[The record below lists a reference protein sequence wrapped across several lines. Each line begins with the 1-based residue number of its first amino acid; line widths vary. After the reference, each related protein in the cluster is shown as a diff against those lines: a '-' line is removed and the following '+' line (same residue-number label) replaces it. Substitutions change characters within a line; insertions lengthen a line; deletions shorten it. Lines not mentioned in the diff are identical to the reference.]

1 MNTQDF
7 KRKLTAVFSADVAG
21 YSRLMGENES
31 ATVKTLEAYKQ
42 VMFSLIK
49 QHRGRV
55 IDSPGDNMLAEF
67 VSVVDAVQ
75 CGVAVQNELKARNSD
90 LPENRKMQ
98 FRIGINLGDVIEEGD
113 RIYGDGVN
121 IAARLEALSDP
132 GGICVSKTA
141 FDHIEAKLPLG
152 YHFLG
157 EQMVKNIA
165 KPVGAYK
172 VLMEP
177 RVTGA
182 ERKGKAQ
189 VAPVWRRK
197 SVLAGAMAVL
207 IVLIGGTVWNFYW
220 RAPKFEPASIS
231 KMAFPL
237 PEKPSIAVLP
247 FVNMSDD
254 PKQEFFNDA
263 LTEDIITSLSKMP
276 NIFVVAR
283 NSTFTYKG
291 KPVKVQRVAE
301 DLGVRYVLEGSV
313 QISGDRVRITA
324 QLIDALKGYHVWSD
338 RYDRE
343 MKDIFALQD
352 KITLE
357 TLKALDVKLSRGDVS
372 RVHGMGTDN
381 LEAYIKLLQGR
392 EIFQHQ
398 TRESN
403 IQARQLF
410 EEVIRL
416 DPNYAIAYFFLSAV
430 TGMDVAHGISKSP
443 RESQMKAI
451 ELDQKAISLDD
462 SCASAYAHLGYL
474 YALIGEYEKGIAAGE
489 RAIEIAPN
497 FTDAYVFFAAVLNT
511 SGRSEEAIPVI
522 EKAFRL
528 NPLNP
533 PFSHYTVAARTYYLV
548 GRYEDAIRWS
558 KELLSRWPNNI
569 FGHQVLVLTNAALG
583 RDDEARAAA
592 QNLLRIQP
600 DFSTQIYARHFPHK
614 DLARDLELLRKAGL
628 RDKPALPL
636 PDKPSIAVLPFQ
648 NMTGDPQQEYFGDG
662 MADQLITG
670 LSQSPD
676 IYVTS
681 RTSSFTY
688 KGKSV
693 TAQQIAD
700 QLGVRYL
707 LEGGF
712 QRDADRVRINVQI
725 IDGQNGNHLWAQ
737 RYDSKFE
744 DLFALQDQITM
755 EAMEFLNV
763 KFMAGFSGTT
773 LSASLKHYRPSNL
786 KAYESYTKG
795 VYHFHRRTPKDSIAA
810 RQLFEET
817 INLDSE
823 FAVAYSSLGLAY
835 LDEVWFRI
843 TKSPEKSIEQAEQM
857 AQKTIALTPDQP
869 PPYNLL
875 SFISRAKKDYD
886 NTVLYAE
893 KALESSPKDTSGYYI
908 LGSALLS
915 AGRYEEAIVKLETA
929 LRLVPV
935 PPLTYVN
942 NLAWS
947 YLGNKQYD
955 KAILLWTET
964 LERNPDYIFGFVGLA
979 AAYELSG
986 TKEKARWAAENV
998 MRVSPEFS
1006 IAAWQE
1012 MFSLKDEAFWRRFS
1026 DACRSAGLK

>member
-1 MNTQDF
+1 MTTEKV
-7 KRKLTAVFSADVAG
+7 KRKLTAILSADVKG
-21 YSRLMGENES
+21 YSRLMGADEVGTIRILQTYRGVIS
-31 ATVKTLEAYKQ
+31 D
-42 VMFSLIK
+42 LIQK
-49 QHRGRV
+49 KGGRV
-55 IDSPGDNMLAEF
+55 VDSPGDNVLAEF
-67 VSVVDAVQ
+67 ASVVDALES
-75 CGVAVQNELKARNSD
+75 AVEIQRELKVRNADRS
-90 LPENRKMQ
+90 ESRRME
-98 FRIGINLGDVIEEGD
+98 FRIGINLGDVIEEGE

-121 IAARLEALSDP
+121 ISARIEGLADG
-132 GGICVSKTA
+132 GGICISGTA
-141 FDHIEAKLPLG
+141 FDHVGKRLPLG
-152 YHFLG
+152 YEFMG
-157 EQMVKNIA
+157 EQAVKNIE
-165 KPVGAYK
+165 KPVRVYR

-177 RVTGA
+177 EQAGKVIG
-182 ERKGKAQ
+182 EREGKGRRWRWAA
-189 VAPVWRRK
+189 VAAV
-197 SVLAGAMAVL
+197 VLVAGALAL
-207 IVLIGGTVWNFYW
+207 WNFYL
-220 RAPKFEPASIS
+220 RPPPIEPASKE

-237 PEKPSIAVLP
+237 PDKPSIAVLP
-247 FVNMSDD
+247 FTNMSDD
-254 PKQEFFNDA
+254 PKQEFFSDGISEEIINA
-263 LTEDIITSLSKMP
+263 LCKVP
-276 NIFVVAR
+276 QVFVIAR
-283 NSTFTYKG
+283 NSSFTYKG
-291 KPVKVQRVAE
+291 KPVKIQQVAQ
-301 DLGVRYVLEGSV
+301 DLGVNYVLEGSV
-313 QISGDRVRITA
+313 RRNENRIRITA
-324 QLIDALKGYHVWSD
+324 QLIDALTGRHVFSE
-338 RYDRE
+338 RYDRDLKE
-343 MKDIFALQD
+343 IFATQD
-352 KITLE
+352 EIAIKVLT
-357 TLKALDVKLSRGDVS
+357 AL
-372 RVHGMGTDN
+372 RVALTDG
-381 LEAYIKLLQGR
+381 EIARLQGR
-392 EIFQHQ
+392 GV
-398 TRESN
+398 SN
-403 IQARQLF
+403 IDAFFKLLEAHTLTQSMNKESSARARRLA
-410 EEVIRL
+410 EEALLIEPESSRAYFLLASTHFIDFWVGPPRSPAESIAQGIAMAQKTIEM
-416 DPNYAIAYFFLSAV
+416 DPNNAAAYSLLGMLYVTKAEYDKAV
-430 TGMDVAHGISKSP
+430 EVAERGASMDPNSVTAV
-443 RESQMKAI
+443 
-451 ELDQKAISLDD
+451 
-462 SCASAYAHLGYL
+462 YL
-474 YALIGEYEKGIAAGE
+474 YGSTLMHAS
-489 RAIEIAPN
+489 RH
-497 FTDAYVFFAAVLNT
+497 
-511 SGRSEEAIPVI
+511 EEAIPVL
-522 EKAFRL
+522 EKAIRL
-528 NPLNP
+528 SPLNP
-533 PFSHYTVAARTYYLV
+533 PLQCLSNLASCYANR
-548 GRYEDAIRWS
+548 GRYDEAVKLLKRVLQEQPNQYLANISLTSVYAQMDRIEDARAQAA
-558 KELLSRWPNNI
+558 
-569 FGHQVLVLTNAALG
+569 QVLRINPKFSLESLAKTWRNKDPAITERSVNA
-583 RDDEARAAA
+583 
-592 QNLLRIQP
+592 
-600 DFSTQIYARHFPHK
+600 
-614 DLARDLELLRKAGL
+614 LRKAGL
-628 RDKPALPL
+628 PVKPPLPF

-712 QRDADRVRINVQI
+712 QRNADRVRINVQI

-817 INLDSE
+817 INLDPE

-893 KALESSPKDTSGYYI
+893 KALESSPKDTSGYYV

-947 YLGNKQYD
+947 YLGSKQYD
-955 KAILLWTET
+955 KAILLWTQT
-964 LERNPDYIFGFVGLA
+964 LERNPDYIFAFVGLA

>member
-1 MNTQDF
+1 MV
-7 KRKLTAVFSADVAG
+7 LTA
-21 YSRLMGENES
+21 
-31 ATVKTLEAYKQ
+31 
-42 VMFSLIK
+42 
-49 QHRGRV
+49 
-55 IDSPGDNMLAEF
+55 
-67 VSVVDAVQ
+67 
-75 CGVAVQNELKARNSD
+75 
-90 LPENRKMQ
+90 
-98 FRIGINLGDVIEEGD
+98 
-113 RIYGDGVN
+113 
-121 IAARLEALSDP
+121 
-132 GGICVSKTA
+132 
-141 FDHIEAKLPLG
+141 
-152 YHFLG
+152 
-157 EQMVKNIA
+157 
-165 KPVGAYK
+165 
-172 VLMEP
+172 
-177 RVTGA
+177 
-182 ERKGKAQ
+182 
-189 VAPVWRRK
+189 
-197 SVLAGAMAVL
+197 
-207 IVLIGGTVWNFYW
+207 
-220 RAPKFEPASIS
+220 
-231 KMAFPL
+231 
-237 PEKPSIAVLP
+237 
-247 FVNMSDD
+247 
-254 PKQEFFNDA
+254 
-263 LTEDIITSLSKMP
+263 
-276 NIFVVAR
+276 
-283 NSTFTYKG
+283 
-291 KPVKVQRVAE
+291 
-301 DLGVRYVLEGSV
+301 
-313 QISGDRVRITA
+313 
-324 QLIDALKGYHVWSD
+324 
-338 RYDRE
+338 
-343 MKDIFALQD
+343 
-352 KITLE
+352 
-357 TLKALDVKLSRGDVS
+357 
-372 RVHGMGTDN
+372 
-381 LEAYIKLLQGR
+381 
-392 EIFQHQ
+392 
-398 TRESN
+398 
-403 IQARQLF
+403 
-410 EEVIRL
+410 
-416 DPNYAIAYFFLSAV
+416 
-430 TGMDVAHGISKSP
+430 
-443 RESQMKAI
+443 
-451 ELDQKAISLDD
+451 
-462 SCASAYAHLGYL
+462 
-474 YALIGEYEKGIAAGE
+474 
-489 RAIEIAPN
+489 
-497 FTDAYVFFAAVLNT
+497 
-511 SGRSEEAIPVI
+511 
-522 EKAFRL
+522 
-528 NPLNP
+528 
-533 PFSHYTVAARTYYLV
+533 
-548 GRYEDAIRWS
+548 
-558 KELLSRWPNNI
+558 
-569 FGHQVLVLTNAALG
+569 
-583 RDDEARAAA
+583 
-592 QNLLRIQP
+592 
-600 DFSTQIYARHFPHK
+600 
-614 DLARDLELLRKAGL
+614 LRKAGL
-628 RDKPALPL
+628 PDKPPLPL

-817 INLDSE
+817 INLDPE

-893 KALESSPKDTSGYYI
+893 KALESSPKDTSGYYV

-955 KAILLWTET
+955 KAILLWIQT
-964 LERNPDYIFGFVGLA
+964 LERNPDYIFAFVGLT